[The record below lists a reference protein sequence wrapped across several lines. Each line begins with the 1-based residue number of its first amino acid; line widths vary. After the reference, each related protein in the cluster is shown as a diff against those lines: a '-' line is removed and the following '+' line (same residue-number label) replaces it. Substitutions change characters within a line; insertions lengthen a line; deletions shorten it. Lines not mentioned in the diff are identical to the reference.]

1 MTRQKTI
8 IKQSSSSKG
17 LRAFLGAAAICG
29 SASTAD
35 AATLSSVEQTV
46 NIFQS
51 GAVTG
56 GAAFTVDVGGPV
68 AIGSGVE
75 FPNFA
80 FGTYDVDVTLNSLTM
95 TFVNDPAALG
105 IAVYDP
111 STIDSYFFEFNKQ
124 IASASISDAA
134 LGYAATVEVF
144 APGTT
149 ASSDGTFVPGLATT
163 FSFDNGGILVTIGDG
178 TNLNT
183 VGTGG
188 SLTVDLSAVPVP
200 ASLPLLFAGLT
211 GFGLIRRIA
220 KRTNG

>member
-1 MTRQKTI
+1 MTGQTTLS
-8 IKQSSSSKG
+8 KQSNSSKA
-17 LRAFLGAAAICG
+17 LTAILGAAVICG
-29 SASTAD
+29 SVSSAD
-35 AATLSSVEQTV
+35 ATTLSSVDQAV

-68 AIGSGVE
+68 AIGTGVE
-75 FPNFA
+75 FPSFA
-80 FGTYDVDVTLNSLTM
+80 FGTYDVDVSTNNLTM

-111 STIDSYFFEFNKQ
+111 STIDSYFFEFDEQ

-134 LGYAATVEVF
+134 LGFAATVEVI
-144 APGTT
+144 APGLT
-149 ASSDGTFVPGLATT
+149 ASSVGSFVPGLATA
-163 FSFDNGGILVTIGDG
+163 FSFDKGGILVTIGDG

-188 SLTVDLSAVPVP
+188 FLTVEVSAVPVP
-200 ASLPLLFAGLT
+200 ASLPLLFAGLV
-211 GFGLIRRIA
+211 GFGVIRRKA